1 MSTKTLIGMLLAGI
15 TGVVIFLFVHLSG
28 DPRGGPIQL
37 GSSKAEACTKGAR
50 DCLPEVNYMD
60 TQGKAYTPKSLTG
73 QVVIVN
79 FWGTFCPPCKK
90 EIPDLSAAYDKYKD
104 KGLVVLGVM
113 SDDPSDSELLN
124 FASDFQMTYPI
135 VRSSSD
141 IQVAFGYPDKLPTT
155 FVFSRGGKQV
165 FSKIGALRADEIK
178 QIIEPL
184 LAEKL

>member
-1 MSTKTLIGMLLAGI
+1 MSSKALIGLLLAGI
-15 TGVVIFLFVHLSG
+15 AGAIVFLFVHLSG
-28 DPRGGPIQL
+28 DSNHPIVL
-37 GSSKAEACTKGAR
+37 GSSKASACTKGQR
-50 DCLPEVNYMD
+50 DCLPEVNYID
-60 TQGKAYTPKSLTG
+60 TQGKAYTPASLTG

-113 SDDPSDSELLN
+113 TDEPSDNELLN
-124 FASDFQMTYPI
+124 FSSDFQMTYPI
-135 VRSSSD
+135 IRSSSD
-141 IQVAFGYPDKLPTT
+141 IQLAFNYPDKLPTT

-178 QIIEPL
+178 QIVEPL
-184 LAEKL
+184 LAEKM